1 MRDIVFVRGA
11 AGRLLCVNTVA
22 SGTGHRCSTLIIPPF
37 AEEMNKSRHVLA
49 EIARSL
55 GALGHTVLLPDL
67 FGTGDSEGDFGDATL
82 EIWRSDLDV
91 ARGLLPNDGPLHVVA
106 MRAGALLAVDF
117 ARRHRVDV
125 LSLVHPVTD
134 GARHLDQFLR
144 LGLAGSFLG
153 KGPRE
158 SIADLKQRLI
168 DEDRIEIAGYLLS
181 RRLAEGLAALRLQ
194 ELFVGNLG
202 RVNWLELAVSAE
214 RPLLP
219 ASQIVIDDWLSN
231 GVDVS
236 TAVIGCAQLWA
247 TQEIA
252 TCPALIDAIVSAWQD

>member
-1 MRDIVFVRGA
+1 LREVFFARGV
-11 AGRLLCVNTVA
+11 AGRVLCVKTVA
-22 SGTGHRCSTLIIPPF
+22 SVPRRCSTLIIPPF

-49 EIARSL
+49 EVARCL
-55 GALGHTVLLPDL
+55 GTLGHTVLLPDL
-67 FGTGDSEGDFGDATL
+67 FGTGDSEGDFGDAAL
-82 EIWRSDLDV
+82 DIWHSDLDL
-91 ARGLLPNDGPLHVVA
+91 ARGLLPKDGPLHVVA

-117 ARRHRVDV
+117 VRRHRVDH
-125 LSLVHPVTD
+125 LTLVHPVTD

-194 ELFVGNLG
+194 ELSVEHPL
-202 RVNWLELAVSAE
+202 RVRWLELAASTE

-219 ASQIVIDDWLSN
+219 ASQSVIDNWLSS
-231 GVDVS
+231 GGDVS
-236 TAVIGCAQLWA
+236 ASVFACAQFWA
-247 TQEIA
+247 TQEISR
-252 TCPALIDAIVSAWQD
+252 CPALIDAIVSAWRD